1 MLAKLLPTVLREL
14 MWLLG
19 ALLVAAFFAVGLR
32 LLLEQNPTLHDPL
45 LRELPTK
52 ALFSLK
58 LLLFGLC
65 VLGVYVG
72 RVAGAAIGSLLTE

>member
-1 MLAKLLPTVLREL
+1 MLAKILPLVLREL

-32 LLLEQNPTLHDPL
+32 LLLEQNPALHAPL
-45 LRELPTK
+45 LRELPTE
-52 ALFSLK
+52 ARFSLK

-72 RVAGAAIGSLLTE
+72 RVAVAAISSLVAA

>member
-1 MLAKLLPTVLREL
+1 MLAKILPIVLREL

-32 LLLEQNPTLHDPL
+32 LLLEQNPALHDPL
-45 LRELPTK
+45 LQELP
-52 ALFSLK
+52 AEPLFSLK

-65 VLGVYVG
+65 LLGIYVG
-72 RVAGAAIGSLLTE
+72 RVAWAAIGSLVAE

>member
-1 MLAKLLPTVLREL
+1 MLAKVLPVVLREL

-32 LLLEQNPTLHDPL
+32 LLLEQNPALHDPL
-45 LRELPTK
+45 IHELPTE

-72 RVAGAAIGSLLTE
+72 RVAVAAIGSLVAG